1 MAAND
6 ESGDGNDVHI
16 NHDYTSNADISG
28 EYTANENGHSD
39 AGTVGDDDNKQ
50 KIDRFVDQDDLDLQN
65 AIGDVF
71 GQFDFGQLGEEVKD
85 EISGPVQQGK
95 DEHEHEDEHRHDDS
109 QDEQLQLEHGH
120 IRDGEIKD
128 YSASRQ
134 QEVQDG
140 PSGGLEEHRSIVQV
154 QEQDTEAHDKHP
166 DEPPEQEGTAGS
178 EDVEGNHTNSVDD
191 DFDLSAAIGDAFA
204 MVSGEQ
210 DSGEVKEEVKERG
223 STDDVTA
230 SHHHSDQSDGELD
243 LEAVIGNAFES
254 LTGNGEQSNPEE
266 GDTNKEHVEITKPAA
281 SQEEELHSAPN
292 KEPSSH
298 HITAPIPVV
307 VNSSGSFLHEDL
319 DLESAI
325 GDAFKEINEKSH
337 EDPTVHDLDQENDHR
352 GEDNH
357 DLGHSNFNEH
367 NHEHSHDHEEDLDL
381 ENAIGNAF
389 KSLSEQQPE
398 ENHSQ
403 TVTSQNEPPRPKQ
416 SNSSLPISDNGK
428 TEEEKDL
435 DIESAISEAFK
446 SAIKPYDPSAGRLT
460 SNEQPQS
467 LLQQHT
473 EPQSQSLAGDLSFV
487 VQNLVSQISNNNEAI
502 STSNASQNNS
512 IPEDILQELALEI
525 TNQVQDH
532 GNQNKKKQP
541 QLLTDMP
548 QIDDNV
554 LAHFQNEAYKDEQ
567 GKDDTGNTSGKI
579 DSNSLQAALAT
590 VVRNA
595 IESNSTTLGDN
606 NARQR
611 SILGVDPTRRR
622 DSITSNVNDGTVGG
636 GADLDQL
643 RMNDILQNAF
653 NMAMEN
659 PQDLLSNLD
668 MDEENL
674 ANASSTGVAASNS
687 AVAAALAKLSHPIPS
702 STTTFLESLNRS
714 QDIELGGS
722 NKRTERIAAVAKNLM
737 NAISDNGTGNG
748 SGERKKSLSIA
759 ETLALHR
766 SSMTGGPRRDYSSIE
781 SIEEVLRSEQQRT
794 GSVSA
799 TAGYPNNPY
808 MSLVNNSQ
816 LSNAL
821 SSLSSHINSGSTG
834 GETNLLNVIRQMTNS
849 LSSNKLQGYTFLG
862 STIGSGAHTSANVPT
877 AEEIVASYKD
887 KSESLS
893 VMTQSLQLAKN
904 FLESSQSID
913 SDNQA
918 ISVIDNV
925 LGLFNTKTSTN
936 QFEPIVTRMEAVDL
950 ADLKPDAISSIR
962 DSVISSVSNFTNSK
976 HWRMS
981 SLLGEK
987 PKSDTPE
994 YKERIRMENRERKKR
1009 WREENAERNK
1019 DNDLRSRVLKR
1030 ASAMFGDLDSFEK
1043 KSWVDDEFNKRREK
1057 RIAKQKKEDQERR
1070 SKNEYFGDPGVENG
1084 SSNGS
1089 TGVGSAA
1096 SGEGNKSEDD
1106 NPLIH
1111 DSILVKN
1118 VTDTFNIL
1126 SGSTSKVEP
1135 SAALAATS
1143 VATATIAALYAKT
1156 HGILDLQQ
1164 VSSAVCSILSSL
1176 MDNTG
1181 QKERLLSLSRGI
1193 SSNFKSTRASNNS
1206 FEKSSGITSP
1216 SATTPGEGLLNKI
1229 SSTIRNFASPSSNA
1243 SDGSNILDLEN
1254 MKISTTKRKSV
1265 DYLGSDPKRLARS
1278 VSIGD
1283 SRKSVFEQASQLL
1296 NANPMKMPQYKK
1308 PITLQEQESE
1318 NSSGQS
1324 ALSNSSAQSVSSAL
1338 TNSTTSINTDMYE
1351 KTTPTLTAPAV
1362 SPFISNKVASSASQ
1376 VKPPT
1381 LGLRKPGSF
1390 QRPAFSK
1397 PEPRKSGTGIGFPS
1411 LYSASFK
1418 SK

>member
-6 ESGDGNDVHI
+6 ESGDGNDVHV
-16 NHDYTSNADISG
+16 NHDYARNAGISG
-28 EYTANENGHSD
+28 EYTANENGPSA
-39 AGTVGDDDNKQ
+39 AGTAVEDDSKQ
-50 KIDRFVDQDDLDLQN
+50 KIDSFVDQDDLDLQN

-85 EISGPVQQGK
+85 EINGPVQQAQG
-95 DEHEHEDEHRHDDS
+95 EHEHEQEHDGEQLHDKG
-109 QDEQLQLEHGH
+109 QAEQLQLEDGH
-120 IRDGEIKD
+120 IQDSQI
-128 YSASRQ
+128 
-134 QEVQDG
+134 QEYAAGGHHELQDRA
-140 PSGGLEEHRSIVQV
+140 SGGAEERVNVEQV
-154 QEQDTEAHDKHP
+154 QEQGPEAHEKHS
-166 DEPPEQEGTAGS
+166 DEHPLLEVPAAG
-178 EDVEGNHTNSVDD
+178 EDGEGNSIDD

-210 DSGEVKEEVKERG
+210 DSEEGKEEAKEQVQ
-223 STDDVTA
+223 TNDV
-230 SHHHSDQSDGELD
+230 SDLHNHSNQSDGELD

-254 LTGNGEQSNPEE
+254 LTGNGEQSNAEE
-266 GDTNKEHVEITKPAA
+266 GNTNKEQNETTEPAA
-281 SQEEELHSAPN
+281 VQENDSHAAPS

-298 HITAPIPVV
+298 HIAAPVPVV

-325 GDAFKEINEKSH
+325 GNAFKEISEKSH
-337 EDPTVHDLDQENDHR
+337 EDPSVHELGQENNHR
-352 GEDNH
+352 GDDNH
-357 DLGHSNFNEH
+357 DLGHLHFNEH
-367 NHEHSHDHEEDLDL
+367 SHENSHENDEDLDL
-381 ENAIGNAF
+381 ENAIGDAF
-389 KSLSEQQPE
+389 KSISEQQPE

-403 TVTSQNEPPRPKQ
+403 ADQVTSQPERPRPIQ
-416 SNSSLPISDNGK
+416 SDLGLPLSDNGK

-460 SNEQPQS
+460 SHEQPQS
-467 LLQQHT
+467 LTQQHPD
-473 EPQSQSLAGDLSFV
+473 PQSQSLAGDLSFV
-487 VQNLVSQISNNNEAI
+487 VQNLVSQMSNNVEVNP
-502 STSNASQNNS
+502 TSNASQSNS

-532 GNQNKKKQP
+532 GNNQNKNKQP

-567 GKDDTGNTSGKI
+567 GKDDTANTSGKI

-595 IESNSTTLGDN
+595 IESNATTLGDN

-611 SILGVDPTRRR
+611 SILSVDPTRRR
-622 DSITSNVNDGTVGG
+622 ESIRSNANDGTIGG

-659 PQDLLSNLD
+659 PQDLLLNLD
-668 MDEENL
+668 MDEDSI

-687 AVAAALAKLSHPIPS
+687 AVVAALAKLSHPIPS

-714 QDIELGGS
+714 QDIELGGG
-722 NKRTERIAAVAKNLM
+722 NKRTDRIAAVAKNLM
-737 NAISDNGTGNG
+737 NAISENGTGSA

-794 GSVSA
+794 GSTSA

-862 STIGSGAHTSANVPT
+862 STIGSGANTSANVPT

-887 KSESLS
+887 KSESLL

-904 FLESSQSID
+904 FLESSQSIE

-918 ISVIDNV
+918 IDVIDNV

-936 QFEPIVTRMEAVDL
+936 QFEPIVTGIEAVDL

-1043 KSWVDDEFNKRREK
+1043 KAWVDDEFNKRREK

-1070 SKNEYFGDPGVENG
+1070 TKNEYFGDSGVENG

-1089 TGVGSAA
+1089 TGVSGSG
-1096 SGEGNKSEDD
+1096 SGDGSKPEDD

-1111 DSILVKN
+1111 DLILVKN

-1164 VSSAVCSILSSL
+1164 VSSAVSSILSSL

-1193 SSNFKSTRASNNS
+1193 SSNFKSTRTSSNS
-1206 FEKSSGITSP
+1206 FEKSSGISSP
-1216 SATTPGEGLLNKI
+1216 STTTSGSGFLNKI
-1229 SSTIRNFASPSSNA
+1229 SSTIRNFTSTSPNA
-1243 SDGSNILDLEN
+1243 SDGLNILDLEN
-1254 MKISTTKRKSV
+1254 MKISSTKRKSI
-1265 DYLGSDPKRLARS
+1265 DYLGSDPKRLALS
-1278 VSIGD
+1278 D

-1296 NANPMKMPQYKK
+1296 NAHPMKMPQYKK
-1308 PITLQEQESE
+1308 PTTLQEQKSE

-1324 ALSNSSAQSVSSAL
+1324 SLLNLSAQSVLSAL
-1338 TNSTTSINTDMYE
+1338 TNSTTSINTDVYE
-1351 KTTPTLTAPAV
+1351 KTTPTLTAPTV
-1362 SPFISNKVASSASQ
+1362 SPFISNKVASAASS

-1397 PEPRKSGTGIGFPS
+1397 PEPKKAGSGMGFPS

-1418 SK
+1418 LK